1 MINRFFI
8 LTPAHQLSLRLHDQS
23 DLLSPSMLLAI
34 DMQDRQQIDDVT
46 RMCFSGDVTARFVI
60 CLRNLHHDNPGVL
73 NEVLVLL
80 SHRLYFRVFNQPV
93 VFLECNGSFDSNS
106 SMLKK
111 FLDKQGFEQPRISGV
126 NSKVFNSGDFT
137 AAHLAGTG
145 QQVVS
150 ELVEFEKYYSEY
162 LGSQFN
168 TDDYFIV
175 QPGDVPVDHFFR
187 RMESLI
193 DLFISA
199 HTYEAD
205 LIKRLVKSSD
215 TALVQTLK
223 NKALESEIKVM
234 DELARLRSG
243 NKELE
248 DILEFYHREY
258 EVLPLWYK
266 RVGHILKVV
275 MGKRSFKSLFSDK
288 KQR

>member
-1 MINRFFI
+1 MMNRFFI
-8 LTPAHQLSLRLHDQS
+8 LTPAHQPSLRLHDQG
-23 DLLSPSMLLAI
+23 DLLNPAVLLAI
-34 DMQDRQQIDDVT
+34 DMQDRQQIDNVT
-46 RMCFSGDVTARFVI
+46 RMCFSGDITARFVI
-60 CLRNLHHDNPGVL
+60 CLRNLHDPGDL

-80 SHRLYFRVFNQPV
+80 SHRQYFRVFNQPV
-93 VFLECNGSFDSNS
+93 VFLECDGNFDRKLV
-106 SMLKK
+106 MLKE
-111 FLDKQGFEQPRISGV
+111 FLDNQGFEQPRISGV
-126 NSKVFNSGDFT
+126 NSKVFNSGDFI
-137 AAHLAGTG
+137 AAHMSDSD
-145 QQVVS
+145 QVVLS
-150 ELVEFEKYYSEY
+150 ELVEFEKYYTAY

-168 TDDYFIV
+168 ADDYFIV
-175 QPGDVPVDHFFR
+175 QPGTVPADQFLK
-187 RMESLI
+187 RMKSLI
-193 DLFISA
+193 DLFRTA
-199 HTYEAD
+199 HPYEAG
-205 LIKRLVKSSD
+205 LIKRLVQDSD
-215 TALVQTLK
+215 TAQVETLK

>member
-1 MINRFFI
+1 MMNRFFI
-8 LTPAHQLSLRLHDQS
+8 LTPAHQPSLRLHAQG
-23 DLLSPSMLLAI
+23 DLLSPVMLLAI
-34 DMQDRQQIDDVT
+34 DMQDRQQINNVT

-60 CLRNLHHDNPGVL
+60 CLRNLHDPGVL

-93 VFLECNGSFDSNS
+93 VYLECDGNFDSRIV
-106 SMLKK
+106 MIKK
-111 FLDKQGFEQPRISGV
+111 FLDDQGFEQPRISGV

-137 AAHLAGTG
+137 AAHLAGTD
-145 QQVVS
+145 QKVLS
-150 ELVEFEKYYSEY
+150 ELVEFEKYYTAY

-175 QPGDVPVDHFFR
+175 QPGDVPVDHFLR
-187 RMESLI
+187 RMKSLV
-193 DLFISA
+193 DLFRSE
-199 HTYEAD
+199 HPYEAS
-205 LIKRLVKSSD
+205 LIKRLVQSND
-215 TALVQTLK
+215 IALIQTLK
-223 NKALESEIKVM
+223 NNALESEIKVM